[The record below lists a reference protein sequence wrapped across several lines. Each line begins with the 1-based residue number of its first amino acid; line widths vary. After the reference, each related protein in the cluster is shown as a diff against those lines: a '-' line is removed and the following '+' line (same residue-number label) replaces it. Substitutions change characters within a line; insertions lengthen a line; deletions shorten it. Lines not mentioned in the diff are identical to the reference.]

1 MLVHVRL
8 FAVARERVGRAA
20 LDIELPAHATLADL
34 KQTLARAHPD
44 MEALM
49 THLKFAVD
57 QEYAEDDH
65 VLTSACEVAVIPP
78 VSGGSDLGQT
88 TNHEPR
94 ATLCHD

>member
-20 LDIELPAHATLADL
+20 LDMELPAHATLADL
-34 KQTLARAHPD
+34 KEALSRAHPD
-44 MEALM
+44 LQDLM
-49 THLKFAVD
+49 AHLKFAVD

-78 VSGGSDLGQT
+78 VSGGSNLRQA

-94 ATLCHD
+94 ATPCHD